1 MSYDFSSLSHPDF
14 ESLCLDLAGAHAG
27 LRFEAFSPG
36 PDGGID
42 GRHAKADEMIIL
54 QVKHYRGSRFSDL
67 ARAMRHERASI
78 EELQPTRYIL
88 ATSHALTPDNKTA
101 LAEIIGSSLQSESDI
116 LGPAELNRILREN
129 HDIEKAHIKLWLS
142 SAVVLDQIV
151 NAALSGFTNATKDE
165 IERKVKVYAQN
176 PSFKEASDLLEKR
189 HVIIVSGPPGVG
201 KTTLAEM
208 LTYKYLA
215 ENWHLVAVR
224 DLDDGFAKIDDTKKT
239 VFFFDDFLGQVRLDL
254 QTLGQQDA
262 HLLKF
267 LDRVR
272 RSPNAR
278 FILTTRAHIYEEAR
292 TQSER
297 IDDKRVDITKYV
309 LNVGIYTRRIKAHIL
324 YNHLATSDL
333 GEEYLEALID
343 HETLASII
351 DHKNYNP
358 RTIRAIT
365 DTLNTEGVSA
375 VEYPDFCISSLDRPN
390 DLWEKPFKNIPDK
403 CRHLLIGLFFCSESG
418 SRISDLRLVFD
429 ATHAAMCE
437 QFRIGAG
444 PKDFEEAL
452 KILESGFVAISS
464 TTVSFIN
471 PSLRDYLQE
480 YLKDIALLKIILP
493 NAQLASWA
501 QSIWSYLEEVVK
513 PARDDRAQ
521 LLDGF
526 RNVSKRLHLTPVF
539 KKDEYATDN
548 SFRYYDLAFTNRLQ
562 LLLKWWATFRDKEL
576 AETIRAFIANSNLRY
591 TVWVDGLAL
600 PALISDF
607 RSGQYRTFPQS
618 KEQADLLEAKLIEVV
633 GYDPSSDALSQM
645 WDSADLHLGPELSSQ
660 MTEAFQ
666 FAVQRHLDEAESVVG
681 QLDSES
687 ELEDHQKALVKL
699 ASRVGGDADPALQH
713 AKARIRAL
721 NSETPDETPEPVL
734 EPKMREPDKFTDTEI
749 LSLFSTLRR
758 H

>member
-1 MSYDFSSLSHPDF
+1 MTFLELATGNVSYDFSSLSHPDF

-42 GRHAKADEMIIL
+42 GRHAKADEMTIL

-67 ARAMRHERASI
+67 TRAMRHERASI

-88 ATSHALTPDNKTA
+88 ATSHALTPDNKAA
-101 LAEIIGSSLQSESDI
+101 LAEIIGPSLQSESDI
-116 LGPAELNRILREN
+116 LGPAELNRLLREN
-129 HDIEKAHIKLWLS
+129 RNIEKAHIKLWLS

-151 NAALSGFTNATKDE
+151 NAALSGFTNATEDE

-208 LTYKYLA
+208 LAYKYLA
-215 ENWHLVAVR
+215 ENWQLVAVR
-224 DLDDGFAKIDDTKKT
+224 NLDDGFAKIDDTKKI

-254 QTLGQQDA
+254 RTLGQQDV

-267 LDRVR
+267 LDRAR

-297 IDDKRVDITKYV
+297 IDDKKVDITKYV
-309 LNVGIYTRRIKAHIL
+309 LNVGIYTRRIKTHIL

-343 HETLASII
+343 HDTLASII

-375 VEYPDFCISSLDRPN
+375 PEYPDFCISSLDRPN
-390 DLWEKPFKNIPDK
+390 DLWEKPFKNIRDK
-403 CRHLLIGLFFCSESG
+403 CRHLLISLFFCSESG

-480 YLKDIALLKIILP
+480 YLKDIALLKSSCRTLNWLPGHKTYGVILKKWS
-493 NAQLASWA
+493 NRHVTIGRNCSMAS
-501 QSIWSYLEEVVK
+501 
-513 PARDDRAQ
+513 
-521 LLDGF
+521 GM
-526 RNVSKRLHLTPVF
+526 
-539 KKDEYATDN
+539 
-548 SFRYYDLAFTNRLQ
+548 
-562 LLLKWWATFRDKEL
+562 
-576 AETIRAFIANSNLRY
+576 
-591 TVWVDGLAL
+591 
-600 PALISDF
+600 
-607 RSGQYRTFPQS
+607 PQN
-618 KEQADLLEAKLIEVV
+618 DCI
-633 GYDPSSDALSQM
+633 
-645 WDSADLHLGPELSSQ
+645 
-660 MTEAFQ
+660 
-666 FAVQRHLDEAESVVG
+666 
-681 QLDSES
+681 
-687 ELEDHQKALVKL
+687 
-699 ASRVGGDADPALQH
+699 
-713 AKARIRAL
+713 
-721 NSETPDETPEPVL
+721 
-734 EPKMREPDKFTDTEI
+734 
-749 LSLFSTLRR
+749 
-758 H
+758 

>member
-1 MSYDFSSLSHPDF
+1 VSYDFFSLSHPDF

-27 LRFEAFSPG
+27 LKFEAFSPG

-42 GRHAKADEMIIL
+42 GRNAKANELTIL
-54 QVKHYRGSRFSDL
+54 QVKHYRGSSFSDL
-67 ARAMRHERASI
+67 KRAMRHEQDSI
-78 EELQPTRYIL
+78 ETLQPTRYIL
-88 ATSHALTPDNKTA
+88 ATSHSLTPDNKAA

-116 LGPAELNRILREN
+116 LGPAELNRLLREN
-129 HDIEKAHIKLWLS
+129 RDIEKAHIKLWLS
-142 SAVVLDQIV
+142 STAVLDQIV
-151 NAALSGFTNATKDE
+151 NAALSGFTNTTKDE
-165 IERKVKVYAQN
+165 MERKVRVYAQN
-176 PSFKEASDLLEKR
+176 PSFKEAFELLEKR

-208 LTYKYLA
+208 LAYRYLA
-215 ENWHLVAVR
+215 EDWELVAVR
-224 DLDDGFAKIDDTKKT
+224 DLNDGFTKIDDTTKT

-297 IDDKRVDITKYV
+297 IDDKKVDITKYI
-309 LNVGIYTRRIKAHIL
+309 LDVGVYTRRIKAHIL
-324 YNHLATSDL
+324 YNHLATSEL
-333 GEEYLEALID
+333 SEEYFEALID

-365 DTLNTEGVSA
+365 DSLNTEGISA
-375 VEYPDFCISSLDRPN
+375 AEYPDFCISSLDRPN
-390 DLWEKPFKNIPDK
+390 DLWEKPFRNIPDK

-418 SRISDLRLVFD
+418 ARISDLRLVFD

-437 QFRIGAG
+437 QFRIGSG
-444 PKDFEEAL
+444 PKDFEQAL

-480 YLKDIALLKIILP
+480 YLKDIALLKIIVP
-493 NAQLASWA
+493 TAQLASWA
-501 QSIWSYLEEVVK
+501 QNVWGYLEEVVK
-513 PARDDRAQ
+513 PTRDDRAQ

-526 RNVSKRLHLTPVF
+526 TSASKRLHLTPVF

-548 SFRYYDLAFTNRLQ
+548 SYRYYDLAFTKRLQ
-562 LLLKWWATFRDKEL
+562 LLLKWWTKFKDKEL
-576 AETIRAFIANSNLRY
+576 AEAIRAFIANNNVRY
-591 TVWVDGLAL
+591 TVWIDGLAL
-600 PALISDF
+600 PELISDF
-607 RSGQYRTFPQS
+607 RNEKFCTFPQS
-618 KEQADLLEAKLIEVV
+618 EEQANLLEAKFIEVV
-633 GYDPSSDALSQM
+633 GYDPSSDALAQM
-645 WDSADLHLGPELSSQ
+645 WDKVDLHLGPELSEQ
-660 MTEAFQ
+660 MTDAFQ
-666 FAVQRHLDEAESVVG
+666 AAVQRHLDEAESVVDR
-681 QLDSES
+681 LDSES

-699 ASRVGGDADPALQH
+699 ASRIGGDADSALQH

-721 NSETPDETPEPVL
+721 NSETPDEPPEPVP
-734 EPKMREPDKFTDTEI
+734 EPKSREPDKFTDTEI